1 MDIIIKEGLSGSVNI
16 SLLKNSIILFEGK
29 KANPCAIEIMVP

>member
-1 MDIIIKEGLSGSVNI
+1 MDIIIKEGLSGLVNI

-29 KANPCAIEIMVP
+29 GNPCAIEIELV